1 MQSSLERLG
10 IIEWDPPCSMEVWA
24 NAAEERTGG
33 MGWDGMDINDMDA
46 KDECGEPE
54 LPGIHH
60 LHLPNIMGPNC
71 NPTGLG
77 WGFELDGG
85 ECLQL
90 AVPYHP
96 FSSMFPSNPHHP
108 WAPVRDGWMDGWWMP
123 GRAVIEYLGT
133 YLCTSS
139 PCFRE

>member
-10 IIEWDPPCSMEVWA
+10 IIEWDPPCSMVVWV
-24 NAAEERTGG
+24 NAPEERTGW

-77 WGFELDGG
+77 WGFELDGWG
-85 ECLQL
+85 RVSSAPSSLPPIL
-90 AVPYHP
+90 IHVPFQP
-96 FSSMFPSNPHHP
+96 TPPMGSRP
-108 WAPVRDGWMDGWWMP
+108 GWMDGWMVDAWP
-123 GRAVIEYLGT
+123 SRY
-133 YLCTSS
+133 
-139 PCFRE
+139 